1 MKVTETVHLR
11 WFVGLLYGLESPLP
25 LDWYLLVEG
34 WDMDCRCWPN
44 KLPAGALFTSKSL
57 TELCSI
63 IFNLA
68 SIA

>member
-1 MKVTETVHLR
+1 MQMEDHLR
-11 WFVGLLYGLESPLP
+11 RFSGFLYGLEPYLP
-25 LDWYLLVEG
+25 LDWYLVVVAWVTG
-34 WDMDCRCWPN
+34 TN

-63 IFNLA
+63 IFNFA